1 MPSWPNALPRG
12 PRFTAIAR
20 PRHLPRFRRPSLTLI
35 VALLVTAALLSG
47 GWVWLRD
54 SSLVAVQNVV
64 VSGATGLGAPAVRS
78 ALTGTAQQM
87 TTLHVDRAALDDAVA
102 RFPLVKSLTVTT
114 KFPHGMTIEV
124 HERQPVAALTAP
136 GGTVAVASD
145 GVILSGIPTS
155 GLPAV
160 SATSLVSGPRV
171 VDPTMASEVALLAL
185 APKEIFT
192 RIAGVS
198 SAADGLTVTLRSGPL
213 LRFGDGE
220 RLRAKWVAANRV
232 LADPQAAGAGYID
245 VSIPERPASGPLAA
259 ASPAAD
265 PSQTATQ

>member
-1 MPSWPNALPRG
+1 
-12 PRFTAIAR
+12 
-20 PRHLPRFRRPSLTLI
+20 
-35 VALLVTAALLSG
+35 
-47 GWVWLRD
+47 
-54 SSLVAVQNVV
+54 
-64 VSGATGLGAPAVRS
+64 
-78 ALTGTAQQM
+78 
-87 TTLHVDRAALDDAVA
+87 
-102 RFPLVKSLTVTT
+102 
-114 KFPHGMTIEV
+114 
-124 HERQPVAALTAP
+124 
-136 GGTVAVASD
+136 
-145 GVILSGIPTS
+145 
-155 GLPAV
+155 
-160 SATSLVSGPRV
+160 
-171 VDPTMASEVALLAL
+171 MASEVALLAL

-259 ASPAAD
+259 ASSAAD